1 MISGEVMNN
10 KNNKFRWI
18 ALVMACLIN
27 LCIGSVYAWS
37 VFANPL
43 AASISAA
50 SGHTV
55 TNLSIVFTIANL
67 VAPVTMI
74 SGGYINDRLGSRWIF
89 LIGGVMFGVGM
100 FFSGM
105 ATSVGML
112 IVFYSLVAGLGM
124 GMVYGCSVS
133 SAIKLFPDKR
143 GLAGGMT
150 TASYGI
156 SSVLVSQVARWL
168 IESTNIGTTMKVLG
182 IAFFV
187 IICVSGLI
195 FAWCFNK
202 SSDIITQKAPV
213 QAATGKNWKEMMK
226 TGYFWVMIIM
236 LMAGAFSGL
245 MITSQASPMSQNI
258 FAITPAFAATI
269 VSILAVF
276 NTAGRLLSGVVS
288 DKIGIINTLR
298 VTFVLFIVSQIL
310 LFLSVSVGIGLF
322 IAGICGVG
330 ICFGAIMGVYPSFTA
345 RQFGAAHNSVN
356 YGIMFSG
363 FSISGFLGPMV
374 LNTVYSSTGAYNLAF
389 IIAACLALGGLLLTL
404 VKSKA

>member
-1 MISGEVMNN
+1 MKTGN
-10 KNNKFRWI
+10 KYRWI
-18 ALVMACLIN
+18 ALIMACLIN

-74 SGGYINDRLGSRWIF
+74 SGGYINDKLGSRWIF

>member
-1 MISGEVMNN
+1 
-10 KNNKFRWI
+10 
-18 ALVMACLIN
+18 MACLIN

-74 SGGYINDRLGSRWIF
+74 SGGYINDKLGSRWIF

-404 VKSKA
+404 IKSKA

>member
-1 MISGEVMNN
+1 
-10 KNNKFRWI
+10 
-18 ALVMACLIN
+18 
-27 LCIGSVYAWS
+27 
-37 VFANPL
+37 
-43 AASISAA
+43 
-50 SGHTV
+50 
-55 TNLSIVFTIANL
+55 
-67 VAPVTMI
+67 
-74 SGGYINDRLGSRWIF
+74 
-89 LIGGVMFGVGM
+89 
-100 FFSGM
+100 
-105 ATSVGML
+105 ML

-168 IESTNIGTTMKVLG
+168 IESTDIGTTMKVLG

-202 SSDIITQKAPV
+202 SGDIITQKSPV

-226 TGYFWVMIIM
+226 TGYFWVMIVM

-310 LFLSVSVGIGLF
+310 LFLSVNAGIGLF

-330 ICFGAIMGVYPSFTA
+330 LCFGAIMGVYPSFTA

-363 FSISGFLGPMV
+363 FSISDDAE
-374 LNTVYSSTGAYNLAF
+374 YS
-389 IIAACLALGGLLLTL
+389 I
-404 VKSKA
+404 

>member
-1 MISGEVMNN
+1 MK

-50 SGHTV
+50 SGQTV

-74 SGGYINDRLGSRWIF
+74 SGGYINDKLGSRWIF

-105 ATSVGML
+105 STSVGML

-124 GMVYGCSVS
+124 GMTYGVSVS

-150 TASYGI
+150 TAAYGI
-156 SSVLVSQVARWL
+156 SSVLVSQVARAL
-168 IESTNIGTTMKVLG
+168 IEGTDIGTTMKVLG
-182 IAFFV
+182 VAFFV
-187 IICVSGLI
+187 IICVCGLI

-202 SSDIITQKAPV
+202 SKDFIAQNTSTQASE
-213 QAATGKNWKEMMK
+213 GMNWKQMMK
-226 TGYFWVMIIM
+226 TGYFWIMIIM

-269 VSILAVF
+269 VSILALF

-310 LFLSVSVGIGLF
+310 LFLSVSAGVGLF
-322 IAGICGVG
+322 IAGVCGVG
-330 ICFGAIMGVYPSFTA
+330 LCFGAIMGVYPSFTA

-363 FSISGFLGPMV
+363 FSISGFLGPMM
-374 LNTVYSSTGAYNLAF
+374 LNAVYSSTGAYNLAF
-389 IIAACLALGGLLLTL
+389 IIAAAFALVGLLLTL
-404 VKSKA
+404 VKAKTR